1 MKNPTVFQAKPY
13 IKVSGSGTG
22 RLSVNSS
29 LRQSPW
35 DFTDI
40 GGYIEI
46 DSEQMNFYKAA
57 EPRNDRVSGSGFP
70 ILYPGYN
77 DIVFSGGITSVTIIP
92 RWVTL

>member
-1 MKNPTVFQAKPY
+1 MYGN
-13 IKVSGSGTG
+13 GTG
-22 RLSVNSS
+22 RLSINGS

-46 DSEQMNFYKAA
+46 DSEQMNFYKSA
-57 EPRNDRVSGSGFP
+57 EPRNYRVEGDGFP
-70 ILYPGYN
+70 TLYPGLSS
-77 DIVFSGGITSVTIIP
+77 IVFSGGITSVTVEP

>member
-46 DSEQMNFYKAA
+46 DSEQI
-57 EPRNDRVSGSGFP
+57 NDRVSGSGFP